1 MALEQT
7 MKRILAILALSLV
20 LLSFYSPVG
29 RADPKNYT
37 FGVLNQRSLSLT
49 AEYWN
54 PILEYVSVRS
64 GVRLELAMG
73 KNAPETSAMI
83 GAGVFDFIYSNTIF
97 TPANAPAGY
106 RVFARP
112 IEEAIQGQIVV
123 LDRSP
128 IRSLRD
134 LDGREVGFPSP
145 VAFVGYA
152 VPMNALLKAGVTVQP
167 VFSGNQEGIMGQLKA
182 ERVIAAGVNS
192 KVMRNYAQREGLDY
206 RVLWTS
212 EDYFNLPI
220 SAHPRVPAEVVRAVR
235 DAFVGMADDPEGAK
249 ILKASAAVIKQ
260 PPPYGFVRADDAQYQ
275 NYREYYRTTL
285 VKDLQ

>member
-1 MALEQT
+1 
-7 MKRILAILALSLV
+7 MKRILTVLALSLV

-54 PILEYVSVRS
+54 PILEYVSTRS

-73 KNAPETSAMI
+73 NNAPETSAMI
-83 GAGVFDFIYSNTIF
+83 GAGVFDFVYSNTIF

-134 LDGREVGFPSP
+134 LDGKEVGFPSP
-145 VAFVGYA
+145 AAFVGYA
-152 VPMNALLKAGVTVQP
+152 VPMNALLKAGVTVRP
-167 VFSGNQEGIMGQLKA
+167 VFSISQEGIMGQLKA
-182 ERVIAAGVNS
+182 EQVIAAGVNS

-212 EDYFNLPI
+212 EDYLNLPI
-220 SAHPRVPAEVVRAVR
+220 SVHPRVPEEVVRAVR

-260 PPPYGFVRADDAQYQ
+260 PPPYGFVPADDTQYQ